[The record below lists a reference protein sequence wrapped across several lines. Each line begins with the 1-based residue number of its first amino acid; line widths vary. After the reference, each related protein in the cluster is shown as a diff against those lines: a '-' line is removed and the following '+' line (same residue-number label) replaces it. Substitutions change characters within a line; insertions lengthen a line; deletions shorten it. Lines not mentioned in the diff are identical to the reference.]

1 MKKTEFQIKV
11 GAIIQAQYSDEAE
24 SEEIYMKE
32 MVENVIKYNDNIKPL
47 NVKITFTNYEAVK
60 TFHYENYKDFE
71 VIAVVAGTAD
81 GTPEEVE
88 KGMKLAYGKYL
99 RVVVVE

>member
-1 MKKTEFQIKV
+1 MKKTKFQIKV

-47 NVKITFTNYEAVK
+47 NVEITFTNYGAVK
-60 TFHYENYKDFE
+60 TFYYENYKDFE
-71 VIAVVAGTAD
+71 VIAVVEGTAD